1 MKRILRICNIKIT
14 YLYFDSPA
22 TLSSFHRRGDVVF
35 FDVNIAVL
43 SAHFVLCNNFDI
55 SYMRELQMFQ
65 KVEYGGGLI
74 FKVVSGC

>member
-43 SAHFVLCNNFDI
+43 SAHFVLCNNLD
-55 SYMRELQMFQ
+55 MRQLQMFQ
-65 KVEYGGGLI
+65 KVEYGGGPI
-74 FKVVSGC
+74 FKVVLEC

>member
-43 SAHFVLCNNFDI
+43 SAHFVLCNNLD
-55 SYMRELQMFQ
+55 MRQLQMFQ
-65 KVEYGGGLI
+65 KVEYGGGPI
-74 FKVVSGC
+74 FKVVQEC